1 MQLAEHIAGALPAG
15 WLIGGGGEVRLDD
28 GPHGATAATAIATG
42 AAGRRDLLGRTRSTS
57 DDLFDGRTGRP
68 CAEAHVHRFPL
79 VAGGVA
85 SNLLV
90 QTNLS

>member
-15 WLIGGGGEVRLDD
+15 LVAGVGGEVRLDD
-28 GPHGATAATAIATG
+28 GPHGATAATAIATCT
-42 AAGRRDLLGRTRSTS
+42 AGRRDLFGRARSTG
-57 DDLFDGRTGRP
+57 DNLFDGRTGRP

-79 VAGGVA
+79 VAGGMA